1 MFDKYFSFNNR
12 IYYIDV
18 EKIIEFCLKS
28 ENKNVRDSEITEGYE
43 KLTDESNVLTL
54 TSRVIRENTGT
65 SNPQND
71 MITYD
76 IFKMLLAVILGQEAT
91 SNPMLNVSFVMAFN
105 TLVNMVSSNFLIF
118 SFIIVYIFLLF
129 YLF

>member
-1 MFDKYFSFNNR
+1 MEKRYFSYNGRTF
-12 IYYIDV
+12 YIDID
-18 EKIIEFCLKS
+18 KIIEFCLKS

-43 KLTDESNVLTL
+43 KLTDDSNVLTL

-76 IFKMLLAVILGQEAT
+76 IFKMILAVILGQEAT
-91 SNPMLNVSFVMAFN
+91 SNPELNVSYIIAFN
-105 TLVNMVSSNFLIF
+105 TLMQMGM
-118 SFIIVYIFLLF
+118 IVEI
-129 YLF
+129 

>member
-1 MFDKYFSFNNR
+1 MENRYFSYNGRTF
-12 IYYIDV
+12 YIDID
-18 EKIIEFCLKS
+18 KIIEFCLKS

-76 IFKMLLAVILGQEAT
+76 IFKMILAVILGQEAT
-91 SNPMLNVSFVMAFN
+91 SNPELNVSYIIAFN
-105 TLVNMVSSNFLIF
+105 TLMQMGM
-118 SFIIVYIFLLF
+118 IVEI
-129 YLF
+129 

>member
-1 MFDKYFSFNNR
+1 MEKRYIPFNNR
-12 IYYIDV
+12 TYYIDV

-43 KLTDESNVLTL
+43 KLTGDSSVLTL

-76 IFKMLLAVILGQEAT
+76 IFKMLLAVILGQEAV
-91 SNPMLNVSFVMAFN
+91 SNPELNVSYVMAFN
-105 TLVNMVSSNFLIF
+105 TLLQMGLIVE
-118 SFIIVYIFLLF
+118 I
-129 YLF
+129 

>member
-1 MFDKYFSFNNR
+1 MKNYITYENR
-12 IYYIDV
+12 TFYIDIN
-18 EKIIEFCLKS
+18 KIIEYCLKS

-43 KLTDESNVLTL
+43 KLTEESPTLTL

-76 IFKMLLAVILGQEAT
+76 IFKMLLSILLGQEAK
-91 SNPMLNVSFVMAFN
+91 SNPMLNVSFAIAFN
-105 TLVNMVSSNFLIF
+105 TMLEMGFLIE
-118 SFIIVYIFLLF
+118 L
-129 YLF
+129 

>member
-1 MFDKYFSFNNR
+1 MLGNYLEYKKKKY
-12 IYYIDV
+12 YLDV

-43 KLTDESNVLTL
+43 KLMDDSNVLTL

-76 IFKMLLAVILGQEAT
+76 IFKMLLSVLLGQEAT
-91 SNPMLNVSFVMAFN
+91 SNPELNISFCIAVN
-105 TLVNMVSSNFLIF
+105 TMIQMGFLKEA
-118 SFIIVYIFLLF
+118 
-129 YLF
+129 

>member
-1 MFDKYFSFNNR
+1 MMNN
-12 IYYIDV
+12 YITYDNRTFYLDV
-18 EKIIEFCLKS
+18 NKMIEFCLKS

-43 KLTDESNVLTL
+43 KLTEESNVLTL

-76 IFKMLLAVILGQEAT
+76 ILKMLLSIVLGQEAS
-91 SNPMLNVSFVMAFN
+91 SNPMLNVSFAVAFN
-105 TLVNMVSSNFLIF
+105 TMLEMGFLIE
-118 SFIIVYIFLLF
+118 I
-129 YLF
+129 

>member
-76 IFKMLLAVILGQEAT
+76 VVKMFLSIVLSQNDEDAPFENL
-91 SNPMLNVSFVMAFN
+91 SFAIAFN
-105 TLVNMVSSNFLIF
+105 TLVDMGFLHEIE
-118 SFIIVYIFLLF
+118 IEE
-129 YLF
+129 

>member
-1 MFDKYFSFNNR
+1 MEKKYFSYNGRTFYVDIN
-12 IYYIDV
+12 
-18 EKIIEFCLKS
+18 KIIEFCLKS

-76 IFKMLLAVILGQEAT
+76 VFKMILAVILGQDAT
-91 SNPMLNVSFVMAFN
+91 SNPELNVSYIIAFN
-105 TLVNMVSSNFLIF
+105 TLMQMGM
-118 SFIIVYIFLLF
+118 IVEI
-129 YLF
+129 

>member
-1 MFDKYFSFNNR
+1 MEKRYFSYNGRTF
-12 IYYIDV
+12 YIDID
-18 EKIIEFCLKS
+18 KIIEFCLKS
-28 ENKNVRDSEITEGYE
+28 EDKSVRDSEITEGYE

-76 IFKMLLAVILGQEAT
+76 IFKMILSIILGQDAS
-91 SNPMLNVSFVMAFN
+91 SNPELNVSYIIAFN
-105 TLVNMVSSNFLIF
+105 TLMQMGV
-118 SFIIVYIFLLF
+118 IVEI
-129 YLF
+129 

>member
-76 IFKMLLAVILGQEAT
+76 IFKTAFSVAVPLAITVP
-91 SNPMLNVSFVMAFN
+91 S
-105 TLVNMVSSNFLIF
+105 
-118 SFIIVYIFLLF
+118 SFIVKVIPLIVCVCAVFF
-129 YLF
+129 SKFFF

>member
-1 MFDKYFSFNNR
+1 MEKKYFSYNGRTF
-12 IYYIDV
+12 YIDID
-18 EKIIEFCLKS
+18 KIIEFCLKS

-76 IFKMLLAVILGQEAT
+76 VFKMILAVILGQDAT
-91 SNPMLNVSFVMAFN
+91 SDPELNVSYIIAFN
-105 TLVNMVSSNFLIF
+105 TLMQMEM
-118 SFIIVYIFLLF
+118 IVEI
-129 YLF
+129 

>member
-1 MFDKYFSFNNR
+1 MGKEYFSYNGR
-12 IYYIDV
+12 TYYIDI

-76 IFKMLLAVILGQEAT
+76 IFKMILAVILGQEAT
-91 SNPMLNVSFVMAFN
+91 SNPEMNVSYIVAFN
-105 TLVNMVSSNFLIF
+105 TLMQMGM
-118 SFIIVYIFLLF
+118 IVEI
-129 YLF
+129 

>member
-12 IYYIDV
+12 FYYIDV

-91 SNPMLNVSFVMAFN
+91 SNPILNVSFVFAFN
-105 TLVNMVSSNFLIF
+105 TLVNMGLIKE
-118 SFIIVYIFLLF
+118 VE
-129 YLF
+129 

>member
-1 MFDKYFSFNNR
+1 MGRNYISYNNR
-12 IYYIDV
+12 TYYIDV

-43 KLTDESNVLTL
+43 KLTEESNVLTL

-76 IFKMLLAVILGQEAT
+76 IFKMLLSVLLGQEAT
-91 SNPMLNVSFVMAFN
+91 SNPEFNVSYAIAFN
-105 TLVNMVSSNFLIF
+105 TMMEMGLLIE
-118 SFIIVYIFLLF
+118 I
-129 YLF
+129 

>member
-1 MFDKYFSFNNR
+1 MEKRYYSYNGRTF
-12 IYYIDV
+12 YIDID
-18 EKIIEFCLKS
+18 KIIEFCLKS
-28 ENKNVRDSEITEGYE
+28 EDKSVRDSEITEGYE

-76 IFKMLLAVILGQEAT
+76 IFKIIL
-91 SNPMLNVSFVMAFN
+91 S
-105 TLVNMVSSNFLIF
+105 
-118 SFIIVYIFLLF
+118 IIL
-129 YLF
+129 

>member
-1 MFDKYFSFNNR
+1 MKNYLTYGNR
-12 IYYIDV
+12 TYYIAVD
-18 EKIIEFCLKS
+18 KIIEFCLKS

-76 IFKMLLAVILGQEAT
+76 IFKMLLSILLGQEAT
-91 SNPMLNVSFVMAFN
+91 SNPELNVSFAIAFN
-105 TLVNMVSSNFLIF
+105 TMLEMGFLIE
-118 SFIIVYIFLLF
+118 L
-129 YLF
+129 

>member
-1 MFDKYFSFNNR
+1 MEKRYFSYNGRTF
-12 IYYIDV
+12 YIDID
-18 EKIIEFCLKS
+18 KIIEFCLKS

-76 IFKMLLAVILGQEAT
+76 IFKMILAVILGQEAT
-91 SNPMLNVSFVMAFN
+91 SNPELNVSYIIAFN
-105 TLVNMVSSNFLIF
+105 TLMQMGM
-118 SFIIVYIFLLF
+118 IVEI
-129 YLF
+129 